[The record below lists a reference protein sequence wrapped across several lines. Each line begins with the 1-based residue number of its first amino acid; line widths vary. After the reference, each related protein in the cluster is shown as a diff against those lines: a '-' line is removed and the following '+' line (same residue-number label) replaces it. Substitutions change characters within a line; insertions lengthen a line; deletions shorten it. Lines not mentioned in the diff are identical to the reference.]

1 MTSTYS
7 IRGEQIN
14 PMQQKIVAGLQA
26 KSSYPHKISKKIKLE
41 ETHVSWIFLTG
52 SYAYKIKKQLKFG
65 NVLDFSTLELRKR
78 CCQREVRLNKILCND
93 MYQEVVKI
101 IQEDRSKDNYNF
113 NVRITDQKHKGKAL
127 EYAVKMLE
135 IPQKFRMDNLI
146 SCNKVN
152 LRSIEML
159 AKSLVRFHCTT
170 PTSTKIKNF
179 GQPKYIKNKIKENF
193 KTLSKL
199 ERIDPKFELR
209 LTDFVNDN
217 KNLFYSR
224 IREGK
229 VRDIHGDLYLKN
241 IFIIKN
247 RFYMYD
253 RLEFNDSLRYAD
265 IAEDVAHLSMD
276 LDHHKRRD
284 FRKYFVSKYIEKSN
298 DLNLKDVLY
307 FWMCY
312 KACVRAKVSFFH
324 AKNEVASKK
333 IMDHIR
339 ESKNLLTLA
348 DSYIGLL

>member
-1 MTSTYS
+1 M
-7 IRGEQIN
+7 
-14 PMQQKIVAGLQA
+14 
-26 KSSYPHKISKKIKLE
+26 
-41 ETHVSWIFLTG
+41 
-52 SYAYKIKKQLKFG
+52 
-65 NVLDFSTLELRKR
+65 
-78 CCQREVRLNKILCND
+78 
-93 MYQEVVKI
+93 
-101 IQEDRSKDNYNF
+101 IQENY
-113 NVRITDQKHKGKAL
+113 L
-127 EYAVKMLE
+127 LE

-146 SCNKVN
+146 SCNQVN

-179 GQPKYIKNKIKENF
+179 GQPRYIKNKIKENF

-241 IFIIKN
+241 IFIINN

-284 FRKYFVSKYIEKSN
+284 FQKYFVTKYIEKSN
-298 DLNLKDVLY
+298 DINLKEVLY

-312 KACVRAKVSFFH
+312 KAYALELKFLFF
-324 AKNEVASKK
+324 
-333 IMDHIR
+333 
-339 ESKNLLTLA
+339 TLK
-348 DSYIGLL
+348 